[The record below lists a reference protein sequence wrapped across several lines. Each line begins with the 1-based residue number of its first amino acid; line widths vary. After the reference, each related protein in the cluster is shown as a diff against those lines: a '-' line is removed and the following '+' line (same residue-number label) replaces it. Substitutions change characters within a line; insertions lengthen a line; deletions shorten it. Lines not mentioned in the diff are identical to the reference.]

1 MNHLK
6 NEQSPYLLQH
16 SDNPVDWYPWCDEA
30 FNRAKQLDVPVFLS
44 VGYATCHWCHVMA
57 HESFEDAEVA
67 RLMNDAFVNIKV
79 DREERPDI
87 DNTYMTVCQMLT
99 GQGGWPLTIIMTPDK
114 EPFFAATYLPKHSSQ
129 RMQGMTDLVP
139 QISKIWQNDRK
150 RVMDSVQKIKDGF
163 SKSLQL
169 GQTKGD
175 LSEDVT
181 TKAFKLL
188 EGRFDE
194 TRGGFGSHPKF
205 PSPHNL
211 LYLLR
216 YSDYKNDE
224 RALKMADI
232 TLTRMRLGGI
242 WDHIGGGFHRYS
254 TDAEWLLPHFEKML
268 YDQAM
273 LLLAYA
279 EGWRM
284 TGNPLYKATCYEI
297 FNYLN
302 QKMKAPDGAY
312 YSAEDADSEGVEGK
326 FYVWEKQEIYDI
338 LPNTEA
344 DLFCEFY
351 NISENGN
358 YRDEATGEY
367 TGKNIPHLK
376 DTISRLAENWEI
388 DNDTLAKNLA
398 DARDKL
404 CDIREERVHPLL
416 DDKILT
422 DWNGLLMAALA
433 TAGAIFDDSQ
443 FTEAAKGI
451 EEFISTEMT
460 TGGKTLLH
468 RYRKG
473 DAAIEGMADDY
484 TAVIWGLI
492 ELHQTT
498 LNPVY
503 LDKAVELQKSFTEL
517 FRDDEHGGFFFTSA
531 SGEELLGRQK
541 EIYDGAL
548 PSSNSI
554 AALNGFRLSRLTGEM
569 DYEQQSDQIYSV
581 FSEMIADNP
590 SGYTFALTSLL
601 VKQNQPAEIAV
612 TGREDAPKI
621 KQVKNFLKTQD
632 RFRYSVLLKT
642 DQNSADTEKN
652 SEFLNQFKIGDTPA
666 VYVCRNFSCDAPV
679 HTVWELEALLE
690 K

>member
-1 MNHLK
+1 MNRLA
-6 NEQSPYLLQH
+6 NEKSPYLLQH
-16 SDNPVDWYPWCDEA
+16 KNNPVDWYPWGDEA
-30 FNRAKQLDVPVFLS
+30 FDKAKKEDKPVFLS
-44 VGYATCHWCHVMA
+44 IGYATCHWCHVME
-57 HESFEDAEVA
+57 HESFEDEEVA
-67 RLMNDAFVNIKV
+67 KLMNEAFVNIKV

-87 DNTYMTVCQMLT
+87 DNTYMTICQMLT
-99 GQGGWPLTIIMTPDK
+99 GHGGWPLTIIMTPDK
-114 EPFFAATYLPKHSSQ
+114 EPFFAATYIPKRSNQ

-139 QISKIWQNDRK
+139 QIGKIWQNERE
-150 RVMDSVQKIKDGF
+150 RVMNSVHKIKDGF
-163 SKSLQL
+163 SKSLGL
-169 GQTKGD
+169 GHTKGD
-175 LSEDVT
+175 LSEKVT
-181 TKAFKLL
+181 KEAFRLL

-194 TRGGFGSHPKF
+194 TRGGFGSQPKF

-216 YSDYKNDE
+216 YSDYNNDE
-224 RALKMADI
+224 KALKMAEI
-232 TLTRMRLGGI
+232 TLTKMRLGGI

-254 TDAEWLLPHFEKML
+254 TDADWLLPHFEKML

-284 TGNPLYKATCYEI
+284 TENPLYKDTCYEI

-302 QKMKAPDGAY
+302 QKMKAPKGAY

-326 FYVWEKQEIYDI
+326 FYVWEKEEIYDA
-338 LPNTEA
+338 LPKAEA

-351 NISENGN
+351 NISEKGN
-358 YRDEATGEY
+358 YRDEASGEY

-376 DTISRLAENWEI
+376 DTISNLAENWEI
-388 DNDTLAKNLA
+388 ENDTLTENLSG
-398 DARDKL
+398 ARDTL
-404 CDIREERVHPLL
+404 YEIREERVHPLL

-422 DWNGLLMAALA
+422 DWNGLLMAAFA
-433 TAGAIFDDSQ
+433 TAGAIFDDSL
-443 FTEAAKGI
+443 FTDAAKDI
-451 EEFISTEMT
+451 EEFLSREMT
-460 TGGKTLLH
+460 NNENNLLH
-468 RYRKG
+468 RYREG
-473 DAAIEGMADDY
+473 DAAIGGMADDY

-498 LNPVY
+498 QNPKY
-503 LDKAVELQKSFTEL
+503 LEKAVALQKSFTEQFL
-517 FRDDEHGGFFFTSA
+517 DEDNGGFFFTSE

-569 DYEQQSDQIYSV
+569 EYEQQSDQIYSV
-581 FSEMIADNP
+581 FSEMIEDNP
-590 SGYTFALTSLL
+590 AGFTFTLTSLL

-612 TGREDAPKI
+612 TGKADAPKI
-621 KQVKNFLKTQD
+621 QQVLNFLKTED

-642 DQNSADTEKN
+642 DQNAADAEKN
-652 SEFLNQFKIGDTPA
+652 SEFLKQFKIGDPTSI
-666 VYVCRNFSCDAPV
+666 YVCRNFSCDAPV
-679 HTVWELEALLE
+679 HTAWELEELLE
-690 K
+690 G